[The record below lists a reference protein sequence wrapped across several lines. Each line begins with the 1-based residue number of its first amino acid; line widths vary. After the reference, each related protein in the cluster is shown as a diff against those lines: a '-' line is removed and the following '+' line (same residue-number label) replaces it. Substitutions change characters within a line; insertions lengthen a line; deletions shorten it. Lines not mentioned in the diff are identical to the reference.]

1 MWRKSNSTR
10 MSQSPTPAGK
20 DSPISRITTGA
31 AKAMRT
37 CYSTVRAS
45 STSTSY
51 RTLNPRS
58 KENLIGVSE
67 WASASKKFLAHSTWA
82 ESCYS
87 AYTFSIINIRSVR
100 VLLTVLAVGTLTVLV
115 ADETLVVALAVLLSA
130 ACLLAIT
137 SLPRKLAAEG
147 HIGLHHHLVDG
158 FSSNLAELKCV
169 LAAFAV
175 AVDAKWP
182 WVMMNVPLAKHSQ

>member
-10 MSQSPTPAGK
+10 MCQSPTPAGK

-31 AKAMRT
+31 ARVMRM

-45 STSTSY
+45 SMSTSW
-51 RTLNPRS
+51 RTFNPRS

-67 WASASKKFLAHSTWA
+67 WASASKKFLVHSTWA

-100 VLLTVLAVGTLTVLV
+100 VLLTVLTVGTLTVLI
-115 ADETLVVALAVLLSA
+115 ADEALVVALAVLFST
-130 ACLLAIT
+130 ACLLAIA
-137 SLPRKLAAEG
+137 SLPWKLAAEG
-147 HIGLHHHLVDG
+147 HIGFHHHLVDG
-158 FSSNLAELKCV
+158 FSPDLAELKRV

-175 AVDAKWP
+175 AVDA
-182 WVMMNVPLAKHSQ
+182 